1 MCSSSKRKRINVEDK
16 DKKGRTPFHYACNNG
31 HLEIAGG
38 TREVTLFQRLKIPA
52 YPFDRCFKKCRGT
65 RKVALLQGLEIP
77 TCRSTEVAE
86 PELF

>member
-38 TREVTLFQRLKIPA
+38 TR
-52 YPFDRCFKKCRGT
+52 
-65 RKVALLQGLEIP
+65 KVALLQG
-77 TCRSTEVAE
+77 
-86 PELF
+86 

>member
-38 TREVTLFQRLKIPA
+38 TREV
-52 YPFDRCFKKCRGT
+52 
-65 RKVALLQGLEIP
+65 ALLQGLEIP
-77 TCRSTEVAE
+77 TCRSIDFQKRSRNYLESMCVC
-86 PELF
+86 L

>member
-38 TREVTLFQRLKIPA
+38 TREV
-52 YPFDRCFKKCRGT
+52 
-65 RKVALLQGLEIP
+65 ALLQGLEIP
-77 TCRSTEVAE
+77 TCRSTDFQKKFAE